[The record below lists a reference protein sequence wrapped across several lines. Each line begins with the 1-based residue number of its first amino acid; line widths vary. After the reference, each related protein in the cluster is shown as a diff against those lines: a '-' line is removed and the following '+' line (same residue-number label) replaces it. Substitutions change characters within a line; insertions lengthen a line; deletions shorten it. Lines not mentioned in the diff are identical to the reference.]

1 MNYQYVDNKEIKN
14 NKILE
19 RNKLDSDI
27 VYTKKFPNVD
37 INEYNLK
44 LKVTNN
50 DTIKNTSYNNKI
62 FENRI
67 MNETFVN
74 SKPKLGFID
83 FKYQKD

>member
-1 MNYQYVDNKEIKN
+1 MGREGTSQTTI
-14 NKILE
+14 
-19 RNKLDSDI
+19 
-27 VYTKKFPNVD
+27 
-37 INEYNLK
+37 
-44 LKVTNN
+44 NN

>member
-19 RNKLDSDI
+19 RNQLDSDI
-27 VYTKKFPNVD
+27 IYTKKIPDVD

-44 LKVTNN
+44 LKASNS
-50 DTIKNTSYNNKI
+50 DTIKNIIYNNKI

>member
-1 MNYQYVDNKEIKN
+1 MSYQYVDNKEIKN

-19 RNKLDSDI
+19 RNQLDSDI
-27 VYTKKFPNVD
+27 IYTKKIPDVD

-44 LKVTNN
+44 LKASNS
-50 DTIKNTSYNNKI
+50 DTIKNISYNNKI

>member
-19 RNKLDSDI
+19 RNQLDSDI
-27 VYTKKFPNVD
+27 IYTKKIPDVD

-44 LKVTNN
+44 LKASNS
-50 DTIKNTSYNNKI
+50 DTIKNISYNNKI